1 MLTIDLAADTDR
13 DLVAFG
19 ALTGTDLAART
30 AARMRARGLV
40 VEWCEVDAGWQ
51 DRRSEK
57 VGCFTDRGIFRHTE
71 YTAHADIQGITPDG
85 VEVIARVRAARLG
98 RNGKVTA
105 EVLVGAYV
113 GGGRDPMGRMVEPRF
128 LCASENAPEVAA
140 ARRALGLD

>member
-1 MLTIDLAADTDR
+1 MMTIDLAADTDR
-13 DLVAFG
+13 DLAAFG

-30 AARMRARGLV
+30 AARMRARGLA

-51 DRRSEK
+51 ARSEK

-85 VEVIARVRAARLG
+85 VEVIVRVRVARLG
-98 RNGKVTA
+98 KGGNVTA
-105 EVLVGAYV
+105 EILVGAYV

-128 LCASENAPEVAA
+128 LCASANAPEVAA
-140 ARRALGLD
+140 ARRAMGLD